1 MRTRVDPGAA
11 ARLNGFMAREIERK
25 FLVVSPAWRGQDEGV
40 SIRQGYLSADPA
52 RTVRVRLAGGAGF
65 LTIKGLAEGIVRP
78 EFEYP
83 IPPSDARALLDL
95 CAHPVVEKTRH
106 EVLHVGKM
114 WQVDE
119 FHGANRGL
127 VLAEIELES
136 ADEAVELP
144 SWIGTEVTGD
154 SRYQNSSLSVRPFAS
169 WGDAH

>member
-1 MRTRVDPGAA
+1 MGV
-11 ARLNGFMAREIERK
+11 MACEIERK

-40 SIRQGYLSADPA
+40 SIRQGYLSIDPA
-52 RTVRVRLAGGAGF
+52 RTVRVRLAGETAF

-83 IPPSDARALLDL
+83 IPTADAHALLEL
-95 CAHPVVEKTRH
+95 CPHPVVEKTRH
-106 EVLHVGKM
+106 EVPHAGKI

-144 SWIGTEVTGD
+144 SWVGTEVTGD
-154 SRYQNSSLSVRPFAS
+154 PRYQNSSLSVRPFAS